1 MPLMEDFVLS
11 TKNARRSTAIA
22 VGASAS
28 LLVALTANSATA
40 APTPAPTTASTNA
53 SCPAA
58 PGVTPTGITFG
69 WVGSKSGP
77 AATTFLQASEGAQ
90 LRVDQEN
97 AKGGVNGR
105 KLTLKIYDDQ
115 TNPSTQVSQVQK
127 AIDDG
132 VFGLAATTS
141 TVAMYPT
148 LKAAGIPVTGF
159 SNPAFGTDNNAFGI
173 AGATTGSNP
182 ALAPT
187 QVLEK
192 MKQMGATK
200 IAIINHNSASATA
213 SQNALAN
220 LVPFVPGMQMVLRIA
235 DSPQGAHDA
244 TSEALRIKNS
254 GADAVNYSGFIDGGI
269 SLAQALKQQGV
280 TLKSFAVAGLSDP
293 AVLKTANGALDGALG
308 QTYGTVPIGVNVR
321 AAKTFAA
328 AMKAA
333 GLNPYAPAGPIGYLT
348 ADLFIKGL
356 KVAGKCPTRA
366 SFISNLRQVTN
377 YDGAGLLPGK
387 VSFVPKGIVPNGNPI
402 LCSWYS
408 VAKGTDLVPDA
419 KATCGGK
426 YIDTSTGKVVLS

>member
-1 MPLMEDFVLS
+1 M
-11 TKNARRSTAIA
+11 
-22 VGASAS
+22 
-28 LLVALTANSATA
+28 LVALTANSATA
-40 APTPAPTTASTNA
+40 APTPVPKPVASTNA
-53 SCPAA
+53 ACPAT
-58 PGVTPTGITFG
+58 PGVSPTGITIG
-69 WVGSKSGP
+69 WIGSKSGP

-90 LRVDQEN
+90 LRIDQEN

-105 KLTLKIYDDQ
+105 KLKLNIYDDQ

-127 AIDDG
+127 AIGDN

-141 TVAMYPT
+141 TVSMYPT
-148 LKAAGIPVTGF
+148 LKSAGISITGF

-173 AGATTGSNP
+173 AGATVGSNP
-182 ALAPT
+182 AIAPT
-187 QVLEK
+187 QILEK

-200 IAIINHNSASATA
+200 IAIINHASASATA

-220 LVPFVPGMQMVLRIA
+220 LVPFVPGMSMVLRIA
-235 DSPQGAHDA
+235 DSPSGAHDA

-280 TLKSFAVAGLSDP
+280 SLKSFAVAGLSDP

-321 AAKTFAA
+321 AAKTFAS
-328 AMKAA
+328 AMKSA
-333 GLNPYAPAGPIGYLT
+333 GLNPYAPAGQIGYVT
-348 ADLFIKGL
+348 ADLFVKGL
-356 KVAGKCPTRA
+356 KVAGKCPTRE
-366 SFISNLRQVTN
+366 SFIANLRKVTSYN
-377 YDGAGLLPGK
+377 GAGLLPGK
-387 VSFVPKGIVPNGNPI
+387 VSFVPNGIMPNGNPI

-408 VAKGTDLVPDA
+408 LAKGTDLVPDA

-426 YIDTSTGKVVLS
+426 YIDTSTGKVVARASQESQRRVSSGTRRSSVARQD